1 VLFLCT
7 VISALSL
14 PVNPYPK
21 DNWFGTQYLL
31 FGRFP
36 LVDDYP
42 PIAVPAVLY
51 KLVHWWALL
60 LGTDL
65 RGELYWAVLAQNGL
79 VFCSACLVYATC
91 KYVSAKQVAGV
102 VALLFLLIVLSTG
115 VAQAFW
121 SENVVLPMY
130 ALVLYLNMK
139 VYYQGDAHAGQ
150 FWRAACAS
158 SFLIGLLVIT
168 RMTPIFLI
176 PGLFFLFYRRLD
188 MRRLLGYT
196 ALSCAMTALLLG
208 AMLVSNQ
215 ARFGR
220 FELTNSSG
228 RHLWQGVMPIVDE
241 ALGESPEFL
250 ELKAL
255 NSNLHEKNWWEIRLP
270 EGEREEY
277 YGDKMLGRLAKEA
290 IRSHPFLYLRLGL
303 NKFFITIARPIQKLG
318 SDVKGNHPLLS
329 ADPLHADREL
339 VSLGEFALKI
349 PSGLPAAGASAVG
362 AIYGASEILYPLTV
376 FFILASYGA
385 LITQRARLLPTQTE
399 AQGATSAA
407 AFRDSTAG
415 QWLIGVSLLA
425 MIYYTHAYAGRAVIW
440 AGRLLC
446 AAVLLLQVVIIHRGS
461 QSGTTLTLRSKP
473 WDGVAFTF
481 LGVMFF
487 GTLWF
492 SWQIEVSN
500 TRNVVPLLPF
510 FAQMIAVSLSFWHE
524 GFVEQNRVTV

>member
-1 VLFLCT
+1 LF
-7 VISALSL
+7 V
-14 PVNPYPK
+14 
-21 DNWFGTQYLL
+21 
-31 FGRFP
+31 
-36 LVDDYP
+36 
-42 PIAVPAVLY
+42 
-51 KLVHWWALL
+51 
-60 LGTDL
+60 
-65 RGELYWAVLAQNGL
+65 
-79 VFCSACLVYATC
+79 SACLVYATC
-91 KYVSAKQVAGV
+91 KYVSAKHVAGP
-102 VALLFLLIVLSTG
+102 VAIFFLLIVLSTG

-139 VYYQGDAHAGQ
+139 VYYQGDAHAGP

-176 PGLFFLFYRRLD
+176 PALFFLFYGRLRV
-188 MRRLLGYT
+188 RRLLAYT
-196 ALSCAMTALLLG
+196 ALNCAVTALLLG

-270 EGEREEY
+270 KDEREEF

-290 IRSHPFLYLRLGL
+290 IRSHPLLYLRLGVD
-303 NKFFITIARPIQKLG
+303 KFLITLARPIQKLG
-318 SDVKGNHPLLS
+318 SDVKGNHPVLS
-329 ADPLHADREL
+329 ADPLHAEREL
-339 VSLGEFALKI
+339 VSLGEFALKF
-349 PSGLPAAGASAVG
+349 PPGLTGAGAGTVG
-362 AIYGASEILYPLTV
+362 AIYGAGEIVYPLAV

-385 LITQRARLLPTQTE
+385 LITQRARLLPSQPQVPGR
-399 AQGATSAA
+399 AMAPL
-407 AFRDSTAG
+407 RDSTAV
-415 QWLIGVSLLA
+415 QLLIGVLLLA
-425 MIYYTHAYAGRAVIW
+425 MIYYTHAYAGRPIIW
-440 AGRLLC
+440 AGRVLC
-446 AAVLLLQVVIIHRGS
+446 ASVLLLQWVIIHRGS
-461 QSGTTLTLRSKP
+461 KSGTPLALRSNTR
-473 WDGVAFTF
+473 DGVAFTF
-481 LGVMFF
+481 LGLMFF

-510 FAQMIAVSLSFWHE
+510 LAQMMAIALSFWCEEIFEKNH
-524 GFVEQNRVTV
+524 VIR

>member
-1 VLFLCT
+1 MLVLFLCT
-7 VISALSL
+7 AISALSL
-14 PVNPYPK
+14 PLNPYPK

-36 LVDDYP
+36 MTDDYP
-42 PIAVPAVLY
+42 PIAVPAVFY
-51 KLVHWWALL
+51 KLVHWLALL
-60 LGTDL
+60 LDTDL
-65 RGELYWAVLAQNGL
+65 RSEFYLAGLAQNGL
-79 VFCSACLVYATC
+79 LFVSACLVYATC
-91 KYVSAKQVAGV
+91 KYVSAKHVAGP
-102 VALLFLLIVLSTG
+102 VAIVFLLMVLSTG

-121 SENVVLPMY
+121 SENLVLPMY

-139 VYYQGDAHAGQ
+139 VYYGGDVHAGP
-150 FWRAACAS
+150 FWRAACVS
-158 SFLIGLLVIT
+158 SFLIGLLVVT

-176 PGLFFLFYRRLD
+176 PALFFLFYGRFD
-188 MRRLLGYT
+188 IRRLLAYT
-196 ALSCAMTALLLG
+196 ALNCVVTALLLG

-241 ALGESPEFL
+241 ALGQSPEFL

-270 EGEREEY
+270 EDERQEY

-290 IRSHPFLYLRLGL
+290 IRSHPLLYLRLGL
-303 NKFFITIARPIQKLG
+303 DKFLITLARPIQKLG
-318 SDVKGNHPLLS
+318 SDVKGNHPVLS

-339 VSLGEFALKI
+339 VSLGEFALKL
-349 PSGLPAAGASAVG
+349 PPGLTGAGAGTVG
-362 AIYGASEILYPLTV
+362 AIYAAGEIVYPLAV

-385 LITQRARLLPTQTE
+385 LITQRARLLPIQPE
-399 AQGATSAA
+399 AADRAA
-407 AFRDSTAG
+407 APIRDSTAV
-415 QWLIGVSLLA
+415 QLLVGVLFLA
-425 MIYYTHAYAGRAVIW
+425 MVYYTHAYAGRAIIW
-440 AGRLLC
+440 AGRVLC
-446 AAVLLLQVVIIHRGS
+446 ASVLLLQVLIIHRGS
-461 QSGTTLTLRSKP
+461 TSGTTLALRTP
-473 WDGVAFTF
+473 PRDGVAFTF
-481 LGVMFF
+481 LGLMFF

-510 FAQMIAVSLSFWHE
+510 FAQMIAISLSLWL
-524 GFVEQNRVTV
+524 QTVSRKNL